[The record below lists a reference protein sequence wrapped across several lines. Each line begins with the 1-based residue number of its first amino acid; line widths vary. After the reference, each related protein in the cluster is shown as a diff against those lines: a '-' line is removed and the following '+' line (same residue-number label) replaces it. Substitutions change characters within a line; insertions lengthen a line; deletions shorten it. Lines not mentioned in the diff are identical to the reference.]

1 MEKQRGQLLEGLAA
15 KVISSLLSYSVHV
28 SRIHC
33 QFHQGTAIIEGNLDS
48 KDDLPQI
55 YSTIVKFAE
64 ISDAKVVNFMV
75 KHAIHLGHFAR
86 GLKLVLKQQEE
97 KNSKEQEKK
106 AIELMGNLGWEH
118 VVSLLE
124 KAQPAHFPADYQPF

>member
-1 MEKQRGQLLEGLAA
+1 M
-15 KVISSLLSYSVHV
+15 

-48 KDDLPQI
+48 KEDLPQI

-64 ISDAKVVNFMV
+64 ISDPKVVNFMV
-75 KHAIHLGHFAR
+75 KHAIHLGHYAR

-124 KAQPAHFPADYQPF
+124 KAQPAHYPADYQPF